1 MVSCSRSL
9 TRPLDR
15 VCRQPEWS
23 KQCTSFCASLHRAVH
38 KGTSRPTFAV
48 QRLPPEHMKGRLE
61 EVSSTEVWAVIFQ
74 IVGESE
80 RLPEGWEN
88 FLATVSPRVV
98 Q

>member
-1 MVSCSRSL
+1 
-9 TRPLDR
+9 
-15 VCRQPEWS
+15 
-23 KQCTSFCASLHRAVH
+23 
-38 KGTSRPTFAV
+38 
-48 QRLPPEHMKGRLE
+48 MKGRLE
-61 EVSSTEVWAVIFQ
+61 EVSSKEVWAVIFQ